1 MFRHGI
7 ACHVIDARDFF
18 MLKSGPHQIEFGHV
32 CENPHE
38 WEQRYEKK
46 DLAKHR
52 HQGQVVATGLY
63 CSCLSALKRYLSLCY
78 LSTAA
83 HVSLV
88 SVTSRS
94 SSQMLTL
101 VIISLFLSFCYLS
114 TGFLLTSRCLSLVSV
129 TSSSF

>member
-46 DLAKHR
+46 DLAKQR

-63 CSCLSALKRYLSLCY
+63 CSWLSALKRYLSLCY

-94 SSQMLTL
+94 SNQMLTL
-101 VIISLFLSFCYLS
+101 PIISLSLTFFISQQCFL
-114 TGFLLTSRCLSLVSV
+114 
-129 TSSSF
+129 